1 MSIQPHG
8 FVLFLWTIFK
18 TRSKRPT
25 FPFISEAERSEAS
38 EMNYSSRK
46 RKEVLGKRQSEEV
59 KIRRASP
66 STLRETLFLGANSA
80 SQHQLA
86 EPEE

>member
-1 MSIQPHG
+1 MSIQPPILG
-8 FVLFLWTIFK
+8 L
-18 TRSKRPT
+18 SKCCILKRGQKNPT

-46 RKEVLGKRQSEEV
+46 RKEALAKRQSEEV

-66 STLRETLFLGANSA
+66 STPEECYFWRANSIP
-80 SQHQLA
+80 QHQLA
-86 EPEE
+86 KPEE